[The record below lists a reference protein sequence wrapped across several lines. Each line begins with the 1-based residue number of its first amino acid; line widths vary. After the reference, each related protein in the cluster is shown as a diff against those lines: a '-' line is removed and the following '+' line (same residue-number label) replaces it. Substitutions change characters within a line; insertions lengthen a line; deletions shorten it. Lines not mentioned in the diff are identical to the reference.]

1 MKSKEQVIRY
11 ISRRSYPALDWA
23 RVLEVCRQTYGSG
36 IKKASHPKSESSFD
50 EFIDWL
56 KNGIGDGEI
65 VSVDEKTGIF
75 CNNGDGTFK
84 LLAWKSD
91 GGKIQVEDV
100 KINPNECIVVDGDD
114 FYKNLRKNGY
124 QYFLSLGTV
133 SKRKLPHTNQVVRVR
148 YKNRCGIGIINKSG
162 VKETSFICLYFDDLL
177 RDVSYDT
184 SELDF
189 FSVDK
194 KDNICFCNI
203 LNDNHLK
210 FDKKKSKLVWA
221 RKRVNIGGSYWF
233 ISDTFT
239 LKTAADKRTVV
250 DNWRYDIGNYFSEY
264 EIAINFLQE
273 LIEKRKGQ
281 E

>member
-11 ISRRSYPALDWA
+11 TSRRAYPALDWL
-23 RVLEVCRQTYGSG
+23 RVLEVCHKFYGSG
-36 IKKASHPKSESSFD
+36 VKKASHPKSESNFD
-50 EFIDWL
+50 EFVDWL
-56 KNGIGDGEI
+56 KNGIGDGDV
-65 VSVDEKTGIF
+65 VSVDGKTGIF

-91 GGKIQVEDV
+91 NDEIYVEDV
-100 KINPNECIVVDGDD
+100 KINSSECVVVDGND
-114 FYKNLRKNGY
+114 FYRSLRRSGY

-133 SKRKLPHTNQVVRVR
+133 SKRKLPHANQVVKVR
-148 YKNRCGIGIINKSG
+148 YKNKCGIGIISKSG
-162 VKETSFICLYFDDLL
+162 IKSTSFICLYFDDLL

-194 KDNICFCNI
+194 KDNVCLCNI

-210 FDKKKSKLVWA
+210 FDKKKSSLVWA
-221 RKRVNIGGSYWF
+221 RKRVKTSGSYWF

-239 LKTAADKRTVV
+239 LKTATDKRAVV
-250 DNWRYDIGNYFSEY
+250 DNWRYEIGNYFSEY
-264 EIAINFLQE
+264 KIALDFLKE